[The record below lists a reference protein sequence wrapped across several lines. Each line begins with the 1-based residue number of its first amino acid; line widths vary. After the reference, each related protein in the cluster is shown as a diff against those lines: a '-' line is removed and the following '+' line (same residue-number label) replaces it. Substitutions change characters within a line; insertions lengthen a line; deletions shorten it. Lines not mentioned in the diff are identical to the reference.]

1 VSVSVVFIIAAATA
15 LLLLGWS
22 AYRGTG
28 AGAARMRREREHGR
42 EGGASFAEPPP
53 QTPPGPPPP
62 PPPATG
68 PGLGTAFV
76 AGALAGA
83 LWPRGDGPDPRGSG
97 EDIAGLDGEPP
108 EELLAWGALD
118 EDGAAGEADLFD
130 SEDTADLRA
139 DPWEGEI
146 EDGFFA
152 DLDELDPF

>member
-28 AGAARMRREREHGR
+28 ARAARMRREREHGR

-62 PPPATG
+62 PPATG

-83 LWPRGDGPDPRGSG
+83 LWPRGDGPDPPGSG
-97 EDIAGLDGEPP
+97 EDVAGLDGEPP